1 MITLP
6 TNVLAGLED
15 GRFLVRDMLRAELAS
30 GTYGLWTDAYPVTHS
45 GLEYKPMAGNM
56 EVDPVPGGSELR
68 ADQMRV
74 TLAGLSTDSLAIVAD
89 GEWHQR
95 PAQVLR
101 AYVDDAGIIIHV
113 ETVFSGFIDQAPR
126 SDAAGD
132 VSTIVVTLEDT
143 SRELDR
149 SSGRT
154 YSDADQRS
162 HGGPGDG
169 FLKHLVTSNANAT
182 EIYWGQANPT

>member
-1 MITLP
+1 MISLP
-6 TNVLAGLED
+6 TNIVALLEE
-15 GRFLVRDMLRAELAS
+15 GRLSVRDMLRAELAS
-30 GTYGLWTDAYPVTHS
+30 GAAGLWTGAYAATHG
-45 GLEYKPMAGNM
+45 GLTYTPMHGNM
-56 EVDPVPGGSELR
+56 ACEAVPGGSDLR

-74 TLAGLSTDSLAIVAD
+74 TLAGISTDALALVAD

-95 PAQVLR
+95 PATVMR
-101 AYVDDAGIIIHV
+101 AYVDDADLILHV
-113 ETVFSGFIDQAPR
+113 ETVFSGFIDTAPR

-154 YSDADQRS
+154 YSDADQRA
-162 HGGPGDG
+162 HGDNTDG
-169 FLKHLVTSNANAT
+169 FLKHLATSNANT
-182 EIYWGQANPT
+182 DIYWGQATPA